1 MTIADEG
8 KQLRTEI
15 AKLRPDKRRRYSAAL
30 RARILDWV
38 DRAVA
43 AGMLETECS
52 KALCVKTWRFIMWR
66 RSDERALKTESESLA
81 LVPIEAP
88 LLPVASGLSLV
99 APSGY
104 RIEGLALDQIV
115 ALLRELA

>member
-1 MTIADEG
+1 MTITDEG
-8 KQLRTEI
+8 KQLRSEI

-38 DRAVA
+38 GRAA
-43 AGMLETECS
+43 ASGMLESECS
-52 KALCVKTWRFIMWR
+52 KAIGVKVWRFVMWR
-66 RSDERALKTESESLA
+66 RFDERARKAGRASLA

-88 LLPVASGLSLV
+88 PLSTTSEVSLV
-99 APSGY
+99 TPSGY
-104 RIEGLALDQIV
+104 RLEGLALDQVV